1 MIYEFKYRFIKK
13 LSEPLGNIFVNF
25 LRINNFIDFDFII
38 PVPLHKRRLSWRGF
52 NQSDLLAR
60 ELNRHLNIPILSDLI
75 IRSHNTA
82 PQMSINDKEQRIKN
96 ISNAFDINYDLN
108 FDKNDLTENKY
119 NGKEIIK
126 NRSILLIDDICTTAS
141 TFENCAR
148 AIWPFKP
155 SQIWA
160 LALARG

>member
-1 MIYEFKYRFIKK
+1 MIYEFKYRFIRK

-52 NQSDLLAR
+52 NQSELLASQLNIHLATPIINDLLMR
-60 ELNRHLNIPILSDLI
+60 KR
-75 IRSHNTA
+75 NTA
-82 PQMSINDKEQRIKN
+82 PQMGINDKEKRIKN
-96 ISNAFDINYDLN
+96 ISDAFNINNDANFKSNASVGTKFIT
-108 FDKNDLTENKY
+108 KQ
-119 NGKEIIK
+119 IIK
-126 NRSILLIDDICTTAS
+126 NKSILLIDDICTTAS
-141 TFENCAR
+141 TFENCAK
-148 AIWPFKP
+148 AIGPLEP